1 MTTIALIV
9 AAGRGTRMGGYLP
22 KQYLELAGRTVLG
35 HTMAA
40 FADHPHVDSVRA
52 VIHPNDMDLY
62 RASAQGLEVM
72 EPVSGGISR
81 QDSVLLGLES
91 LTEFTPKKVLIH
103 DGARPLV
110 GPEIIGRTIN
120 ALDAAPG
127 AIAAVPVRDTL
138 KHQELGSEKIEETVD
153 RSRLWRAQ
161 TPQGFRFDDILSAH
175 RAAKGLD
182 LTDDA
187 AVAERAGLTVAL
199 VEDREDNLKITTSN
213 DLVRATRT
221 MAGGGHMAVGS
232 GFDMH
237 KFGPGDHIRMCGVD
251 IPHTNGLIGHS
262 DADTGLHAITD
273 ALLGTVGGGDIG
285 VHFPPSDIRWAG
297 ADSATFVQF
306 ALEQI
311 QARSGR
317 ISHIDLTII
326 CEAPKIGPHRT
337 AMIARLAEL
346 LGLGEGRINVKATT
360 TEGLGVTGRR
370 EGIAVQATA
379 TVMFAGSPR

>member
-1 MTTIALIV
+1 VTTIALIV

-138 KHQELGSEKIEETVD
+138 KRQELGSEKIEETVD

-187 AVAERAGLTVAL
+187 AVAERAGLTVTL

>member
-1 MTTIALIV
+1 M
-9 AAGRGTRMGGYLP
+9 
-22 KQYLELAGRTVLG
+22 
-35 HTMAA
+35 
-40 FADHPHVDSVRA
+40 
-52 VIHPNDMDLY
+52 
-62 RASAQGLEVM
+62 
-72 EPVSGGISR
+72 
-81 QDSVLLGLES
+81 
-91 LTEFTPKKVLIH
+91 
-103 DGARPLV
+103 
-110 GPEIIGRTIN
+110 
-120 ALDAAPG
+120 
-127 AIAAVPVRDTL
+127 
-138 KHQELGSEKIEETVD
+138 
-153 RSRLWRAQ
+153 
-161 TPQGFRFDDILSAH
+161 
-175 RAAKGLD
+175 
-182 LTDDA
+182 TDDA
-187 AVAERAGLTVAL
+187 AVAERAGLTVTL

-297 ADSATFVQF
+297 EDSATFVQF